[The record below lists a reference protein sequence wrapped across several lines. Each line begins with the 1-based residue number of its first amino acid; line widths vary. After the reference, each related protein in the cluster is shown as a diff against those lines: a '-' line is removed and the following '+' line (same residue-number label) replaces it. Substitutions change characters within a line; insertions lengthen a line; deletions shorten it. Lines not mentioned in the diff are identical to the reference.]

1 MSVIDNARARV
12 SGAFAPLLNRVEAM
26 LDGLSPRDRK
36 LLGGLV
42 TFAVLLI
49 VLGGAYLMV
58 STLDS
63 VERKIAERTGDLQ
76 YVRLQ
81 QAEYEASQETIQ
93 KIEEELRSH
102 QGTPFSAFVERTA
115 TEAQVKEQLNGINP
129 SSESRIGNLEQKNYK
144 VEFSRVEIAKFF
156 KFLETLETSG
166 YPLRIT
172 NASFKTAKTGDQ
184 KLLNVNL
191 EIAAFKLIDE
201 GSEG

>member
-12 SGAFAPLLNRVEAM
+12 SGAFAPLLTRVEAM

-42 TFAVLLI
+42 IFGLLAI
-49 VLGGAYLMV
+49 VLGGAYLMT

-63 VERKIAERTGDLQ
+63 LERQIAERTGDLQ

-81 QAEYEASQETIQ
+81 QAEYEASQETIA

-102 QGTPFSAFVERTA
+102 QGTAFTAFVERTA
-115 TEAQVKEQLNGINP
+115 TEAQVKDQLNGINP
-129 SSESRIGNLEQKNYK
+129 SSDSRVGNLEQKNYK

-172 NASFKTAKTGDQ
+172 SANFKTAKSGEETH
-184 KLLNVNL
+184 LNVNL
-191 EIAAFKLIDE
+191 EIASFKLIDE
-201 GSEG
+201 ESDG